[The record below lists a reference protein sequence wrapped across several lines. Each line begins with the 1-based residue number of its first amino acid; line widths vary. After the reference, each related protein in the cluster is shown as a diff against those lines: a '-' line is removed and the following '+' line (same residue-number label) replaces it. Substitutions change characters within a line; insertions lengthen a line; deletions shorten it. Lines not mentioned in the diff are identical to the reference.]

1 MTLSFRV
8 FLSAA
13 LTLGAGAAS
22 LLGAPL
28 AAVTNAPPKP
38 ALVLP
43 MGRTAYFIG
52 ETVPLAVAGMPAGT
66 DVRIDAVGSG
76 GRLSLYQGKATALL
90 LDTTHLAQGDYSLE
104 LNGTGVV
111 ARLTITP
118 VLRRSAGSMQDEA
131 TPREETPSDDT
142 DRILRESGLTACVAL
157 GASDMGR
164 ASYLDVMARSG
175 ALLLVNPD
183 TRPTS
188 FFPVGNNPEEL
199 DSMSQRVILTTEANE
214 RYPNFGGFCFG
225 WDTTGYAVGGRRGL
239 LTYWGWGDQTQA
251 LRNYIERLDR
261 QKMATFTKRTGLA
274 PVSEAEYIAYMLA
287 IGRPEFA
294 PAIDLPTKVWLE
306 EIAKYI
312 KPMPEAERAR
322 FEQRLDAWAGY
333 MMNLYNEAYST
344 LSANLRGV
352 DPSIRNTSSVQSDH
366 CTVRS
371 GQYFPSAYAPLDFR
385 YQSTWNDQVG
395 GPDYAYQ
402 WLLVSAL
409 LEMERGDKPVWIS
422 NCMGSAHG
430 RSSLP
435 GKMVRVAAHDLA
447 FGGTGIG
454 FALEGFS
461 NLLGG
466 MNAASTWPK
475 IKGQEGEADVR
486 AGRDFLDRFA
496 ALALE
501 GRGEHGVGILWS
513 KSQLARQNLAM
524 GFGVPAYKA
533 LVALTRLGYTPRFV
547 TEEDLAGGQAG
558 DVAAFVIIGQ
568 TFPMPEKAMAA
579 LVSLAQG
586 GKRVVVDQTTSIVIP
601 GAVQL
606 GLAFPFSV
614 PGKPHSWGAPNM
626 VRGENDVMLYERWH
640 PELAKAFTAALGDV
654 GHAWLKSANGIEAK
668 VGLEQLEGGAD
679 ARYVVAVNDSYIG
692 SQADWYQVRETL
704 QPIGAVP
711 AGSVV
716 YDCTEE
722 KPLGALGPIDCDLSM
737 SMARVFAI
745 LPRELGATKLEATQ
759 KVRAGGDLMVSVGF
773 ADKTGKPF
781 AAVLPF
787 HLALRRPDGTA
798 YSDFYRSTTREG
810 RFTMRLP
817 IPANVPAGNWNV
829 AVRSQLTGVE
839 SMLPV
844 TIQAAKVM
852 PSAVAL
858 RDAVLVQGRE
868 AVESA
873 LAKGSRVVVPLFGR
887 TNVVQLLP
895 VAEKV
900 KAVLAERG
908 VEVDIWTNPAVGSYT
923 LAYDPT
929 ETQTM
934 ENARVERGEIIGRIV
949 KKTLNGNDWYSSLS
963 GWRFGR
969 PVILLELM
977 GAGEPN
983 PMARSLAN
991 AGLLWPDVSS
1001 SFPGQG
1007 KAVIHGVQWAF
1018 GPRLSAMSYR
1028 PPTSMGS

>member
-1 MTLSFRV
+1 MNLLFRV
-8 FLSAA
+8 YLSTA
-13 LTLGAGAAS
+13 LMLGAGAAP
-22 LLGAPL
+22 LLAAQPV
-28 AAVTNAPPKP
+28 AVTNAPPEP
-38 ALVLP
+38 AIVLP

-52 ETVPLAVAGMPAGT
+52 ETVPLAVAGMPAGS
-66 DVRIDAVGSG
+66 DVSIDAVGTG
-76 GRLSLYQGKATALL
+76 GRWSLFKGKAAALL
-90 LDTTHLAQGDYSLE
+90 LDTAHLAQGDYRLE

-111 ARLTITP
+111 ARLTLTS

-131 TPREETPSDDT
+131 TPRDDVSSDET

-157 GASDMGR
+157 GASDMGQ
-164 ASYLDVMARSG
+164 AGCLDVMARSG

-188 FFPVGNNPEEL
+188 FFPVGNSPEEL
-199 DSMSQRVILTTEANE
+199 DSMSQRVILTTEANK

-225 WDTTGYAVGGRRGL
+225 WDTTGYAIGGRRGL

-261 QKMATFTKRTGLA
+261 QKMETFTKRTGLA
-274 PVSEAEYIAYMLA
+274 PVTEAEYIAYMLA

-333 MMNLYNEAYST
+333 MMNLYHEAYSA

-366 CTVRS
+366 CTVRG

-422 NCMGSAHG
+422 NCMGAAHG
-430 RSSLP
+430 RSSVP

-466 MNAASTWPK
+466 MNKASTWPQ
-475 IKGQEGEADVR
+475 IKGKDGEADVR

-501 GRGEHGVGILWS
+501 GRGQHGVGILWS

-547 TEEDLAGGQAG
+547 TEEELAAGQAG
-558 DVAAFVIIGQ
+558 DVEALVIIGQ
-568 TFPMPEKAMAA
+568 TFPLPEKAMTA

-586 GKRVVVDQTTSIVIP
+586 GKRVVVDQTTSIKIP
-601 GAVQL
+601 GAVNL

-626 VRGENDVMLYERWH
+626 VRGENDVLLYERWH
-640 PELAKAFTAALGDV
+640 PELAKAFAAALGDA
-654 GHAWLKSANGIEAK
+654 GHAWLKSSSGIEAK
-668 VGLEQLEGGAD
+668 VGLAQLEGGAD

-692 SQADWYQVRETL
+692 TQADWHQVRETL
-704 QPIGAVP
+704 QPIAAVP
-711 AGSVV
+711 SGSFV

-722 KPLGALGPIDCDLSM
+722 KSLGAIGPIDCDLST

-745 LPRELGATKLEATQ
+745 LPRELGVTKLDATQ
-759 KVRAGGDLMVSVGF
+759 KVRAGGDLMVSVAF
-773 ADKTGKPF
+773 ADKAGKPF

-787 HLALRRPDGTA
+787 HLALLTPDGVV
-798 YSDFYRSTTREG
+798 YSDFFRSTTREG
-810 RFTMRLP
+810 HFTMRLP
-817 IPANVPAGNWNV
+817 IPANIPAGAWKV

-839 SMLPV
+839 SVLPV
-844 TIQAAKVM
+844 MIQAAKET
-852 PSAVAL
+852 PSAVVI
-858 RDAVLVQGRE
+858 RDPVVVQGRD
-868 AVESA
+868 AIESA
-873 LAKGSRVVVPLFGR
+873 LAKSSHVVLPLFGR
-887 TNVVQLLP
+887 TNAVQLLP

-900 KAVLAERG
+900 KAVLARRG
-908 VEVDIWTNPAVGSYT
+908 VEVDIWTNPVIGSYT

-929 ETQTM
+929 ETQRV
-934 ENARVERGEIIGRIV
+934 ENARVERGEMLGRIV
-949 KKTLNGNDWYSSLS
+949 
-963 GWRFGR
+963 
-969 PVILLELM
+969 
-977 GAGEPN
+977 
-983 PMARSLAN
+983 
-991 AGLLWPDVSS
+991 
-1001 SFPGQG
+1001 
-1007 KAVIHGVQWAF
+1007 
-1018 GPRLSAMSYR
+1018 
-1028 PPTSMGS
+1028 